1 MTTSGP
7 FSLYENE
14 DQKPPKRST
23 VLSYLL
29 IVIVSGLLLSSDI
42 SEKLDYD
49 DGLSMT
55 YYEFAII
62 VVFLQ
67 ALIGAVRF
75 SKCKLRSHLPMDF
88 PIWMAIFFH
97 QSLTSMRSYKNG
109 LCR

>member
-1 MTTSGP
+1 MQTGP

-29 IVIVSGLLLSSDI
+29 IVIMSGLLLSSDI
-42 SEKLDYD
+42 SEKLNYD

-75 SKCKLRSHLPMDF
+75 SKCKLPSYRLIDYLGRAPFVDPLDPYLIRKRSM
-88 PIWMAIFFH
+88 
-97 QSLTSMRSYKNG
+97 
-109 LCR
+109 